1 MNARSRLN
9 LTRLTWPMLCAAAC
23 LASTAPAV
31 AGDADTGAVP
41 RVTVY
46 YGDLNLQ
53 KSESVAT
60 LYRRIERAAK
70 RVCARPNAGDLRQIQ
85 AARQCARE
93 AIDRAVVT
101 VDMPALAQYAMRTR
115 TRALVSG

>member
-9 LTRLTWPMLCAAAC
+9 LKQLTLSVLCATAC
-23 LASTAPAV
+23 LASTATV
-31 AGDADTGAVP
+31 SAGNASPNDVP

-53 KSESVAT
+53 QPASVVS

-70 RVCARPNAGDLRQIQ
+70 RVCARPNGRDLQQ
-85 AARQCARE
+85 VYAARKCAEE
-93 AIDRAVVT
+93 AIDRAVLSIN
-101 VDMPALAQYAMRTR
+101 MPTLAQYA
-115 TRALVSG
+115 SGAFASAG